1 MLIISPTHLEWVWL
15 PTSSTSISTGLD
27 GLAGGVI
34 QSLTLEGCDSL
45 ILRPPRAMH
54 NDRWFNVYS
63 GEWHP
68 ILTGCY
74 FQLHSRGYSS
84 ASSGWQLLDSVVCAG
99 RDRSKDCGP
108 LLYLFCHKVG
118 PWSKELICR
127 ISCSLSPQ
135 LEVIPETLGA
145 RMENP

>member
-1 MLIISPTHLEWVWL
+1 MPKFPKWVNE
-15 PTSSTSISTGLD
+15 GHNK
-27 GLAGGVI
+27 
-34 QSLTLEGCDSL
+34 QRYLTFTPWFPDQMIPLSGTLHC
-45 ILRPPRAMH
+45 MH

-108 LLYLFCHKVG
+108 LLYLFCRKVG

-135 LEVIPETLGA
+135 LEVVAETLGA
-145 RMENP
+145 RKANP